1 MIKKIPPNIMWSIH
15 NLIAHPLSEVFH
27 IISCLCFKDFFRKYS
42 NYIHDVTI
50 PDHKPGEGRG

>member
-1 MIKKIPPNIMWSIH
+1 MKKFKTNTMWSIH
-15 NLIAHPLSEVFH
+15 NLFAHPISEIFH
-27 IISCLCFKDFFRKYS
+27 LISYICFKEYFRTLS